1 MSQVLFFGAY
11 LIVGIPLALLLAR
24 ADSEPEM
31 AALSL
36 LMFCILGAISSSL
49 AFIASTQILH
59 RAPSVVN
66 GFCAGALA
74 AASFFLVLCFVPLF
88 DLWPCLL
95 LALVLSAL
103 VSVSSSIFARR
114 YD

>member
-1 MSQVLFFGAY
+1 MSRVLFLGAF
-11 LIVGIPLALLLAR
+11 LIVGIPLALLLAST
-24 ADSEPEM
+24 DSEPDM
-31 AALSL
+31 AGLSM
-36 LMFCILGAISSSL
+36 LMFCILGAISSL
-49 AFIASTQILH
+49 FLFILSAQIFH
-59 RAPSVVN
+59 RAPSVLN

-74 AASFFLVLCFVPLF
+74 AASFFLVLCFVPIF

>member
-11 LIVGIPLALLLAR
+11 LIVGIPLALLLAST
-24 ADSEPEM
+24 DSEPDM
-31 AALSL
+31 AGLSML
-36 LMFCILGAISSSL
+36 IFCILGVISSSL
-49 AFIASTQILH
+49 AFMTSTQILH

-74 AASFFLVLCFVPLF
+74 AASFFLVLCFVPIF

-95 LALVLSAL
+95 FALIVSAL
-103 VSVSSSIFARR
+103 VSASPAIFARMR
-114 YD
+114 N